1 MQSRT
6 LKRPMFRMGGSAN
19 EGITSGLSA
28 PRQQYNEAGRVARL
42 TDEFEQRKAM
52 FDKLRPQQTGF
63 MPGSASSFLTQFG
76 LNLMSQTPRGNIFST
91 AALAAKEPFQQFQT
105 ARARERADQTQL
117 DQAILGDVISEDFKS
132 TQQQKLID
140 ADYNE
145 KRMELDN
152 KIELE
157 KQKGVNANQKLITQF
172 ENDKKLLE
180 EDYKLQKKY
189 GFGGAKDYAKKQA
202 GDAITALYQAQITA
216 EKNKIDALDKN
227 DPNYQ
232 QKVDDIN
239 ANITNIQ
246 DDLDDNVKSIYLSQ
260 DTTLEFQRKA
270 ILKLLQNND
279 PEDIAPYFPNFN
291 EIMGGITLPESK
303 ASGGRVGLARS
314 FPGTVGD
321 AQSDMKA
328 TQGDVQDL
336 SYSELRTRLP
346 QEISNEI
353 VMLLAN
359 SKQALLDFANIQ
371 TGEDVANFNQQYDVN
386 LTLPQGA

>member
-1 MQSRT
+1 MNRT
-6 LKRPMFRMGGSAN
+6 LRRPMFRMGGAAV
-19 EGITSGLSA
+19 GITSGLDK
-28 PRQQYNEAGRVARL
+28 PRQQYSDAGRVARL

-52 FDKLRPQQTGF
+52 FDQLRPQQTGF
-63 MPGSASSFLTQFG
+63 MPGSASSFLTSFG
-76 LNLMSQTPRGNIFST
+76 LNLLAQSPRGNIFQT
-91 AALAAKEPFQQFQT
+91 AAVAAQDPFKQFQT
-105 ARARERADQTQL
+105 ARAREISDRTQL
-117 DQAILGDVISEDFKS
+117 DQAILGDVISEDFKA

-140 ADYNE
+140 ADYQE
-145 KRMELDN
+145 KLLEIDKAIRV
-152 KIELE
+152 E
-157 KQKGVNANQKLITQF
+157 KQKGENANQKLILDY
-172 ENDKKLLE
+172 ENQRKLLE

-189 GFGGAKDYAKKQA
+189 GLGGAKDYARKQA
-202 GDAITALYQAQITA
+202 ADAVTALYQAQITT
-216 EKNKIDALDKN
+216 EKNKINALDKD

-239 ANITNIQ
+239 ANIENIR
-246 DDLDDNVKSIYLSQ
+246 DDLEDNIKSIYLSQ

-291 EIMGGITLPESK
+291 EIMGGITLPEQK

-321 AQSDMKA
+321 AQGSMKA
-328 TQGDVQDL
+328 SQGDVQDL

-346 QEISNEI
+346 QEISDEI

-371 TGEDVANFNQQYDVN
+371 TGEDVASFNQQYDVN